1 MSFNCD
7 ENILNAAKEFFSR
20 DSERSKPPGSFDK
33 AKRWWPADSEEMDC
47 CSEIRRPTSYWPRS
61 LMVHC
66 KSVLHISNLYQVDNL
81 ELKRLCLRLKRLG
94 AEDNIEKAIAHMS
107 AENEAKE
114 IVRLCMNDVTEL
126 PIQVVSNNA
135 VTLKQKMRRI

>member
-7 ENILNAAKEFFSR
+7 ENILNAAKEYFSR
-20 DSERSKPPGSFDK
+20 DSGRSNPLGSFGKD
-33 AKRWWPADSEEMDC
+33 KRWWPADSEKMVC
-47 CSEIRRPTSYWPRS
+47 CGYIRTPSSHWPRS
-61 LMVHC
+61 LMIHC
-66 KSVLHISNLYQVDNL
+66 KSVMHIANLYQVDNL

-126 PIQVVSNNA
+126 PIQVVSNNSVA
-135 VTLKQKMRRI
+135 LKQRMRRI